1 MEKLD
6 SDLLRTFLAVA
17 DTGSLT
23 LAAERILRTQSAVSL
38 QIKKLEE
45 TLGQPLFERHGRGV
59 SLSPS
64 GETLLPTARQVIAT
78 LDTTLR
84 AMTADGLTGR
94 LRVAFPDDH
103 SHDTLAGIIAAF
115 SQSHPQVDLE
125 VTCDLSAG
133 FPALLESGALDLAV
147 YEVETPDDPAEV
159 LWQDPT
165 QWVMSRHHDL
175 LDRDV
180 LPVALFDRDCWWRDA
195 ALTALDKMAR
205 PYRVIYSSQSVQGV
219 TAAVEAGIAVALLGR
234 SALGDKIR
242 TLETQEGFPEM
253 PASNLI
259 LRTSRESSP
268 ALRSIEHAIRDAFRR
283 RGTQGLTRG

>member
-1 MEKLD
+1 M
-6 SDLLRTFLAVA
+6 
-17 DTGSLT
+17 
-23 LAAERILRTQSAVSL
+23 
-38 QIKKLEE
+38 
-45 TLGQPLFERHGRGV
+45 
-59 SLSPS
+59 
-64 GETLLPTARQVIAT
+64 
-78 LDTTLR
+78 
-84 AMTADGLTGR
+84 
-94 LRVAFPDDH
+94 
-103 SHDTLAGIIAAF
+103 
-115 SQSHPQVDLE
+115 
-125 VTCDLSAG
+125 
-133 FPALLESGALDLAV
+133 
-147 YEVETPDDPAEV
+147 

-259 LRTSRESSP
+259 LRTSRENSP